1 MVTNCLPSNPK
12 CPGHIRIG
20 NSRVELDELYDGIPR
35 FAGGRFHHL
44 FTTYV
49 LVLIGLSE
57 GPFKCG
63 AIQISL

>member
-44 FTTYV
+44 FTT
-49 LVLIGLSE
+49 
-57 GPFKCG
+57 
-63 AIQISL
+63 